1 MCCVYDECA
10 ACILQHLDLELSEGF
25 ELWLEAGDELS
36 ALRNLRSLTISGTT
50 AAASSMVGNTWF
62 DSCTAGSV
70 FDDIMLEQPPF
81 KEVHTL
87 RRHTCPHMC
96 MPCCLISRSGGVFT
110 VASAERLLRCL
121 AVACP
126 LLEELHVL
134 PEPTCGLGDDQV
146 DHLLALTALKVR
158 H

>member
-1 MCCVYDECA
+1 MA
-10 ACILQHLDLELSEGF
+10 AVLQQEPVKVVHALSVRLF
-25 ELWLEAGDELS
+25 TDAHASMRVLRAGGL
-36 ALRNLRSLTISGTT
+36 
-50 AAASSMVGNTWF
+50 
-62 DSCTAGSV
+62 
-70 FDDIMLEQPPF
+70 
-81 KEVHTL
+81 
-87 RRHTCPHMC
+87 
-96 MPCCLISRSGGVFT
+96 FT

-158 H
+158 NNSE